1 MYTSFSIENFRLF
14 DKLRVEPLARVNL
27 IAGQNNAGKTALLE
41 AIMVHAAPDRPDRV
55 QLLAHERGLQ
65 TMDEDRVFED
75 LFYGFRADNTIMV
88 SARDSPDNAVRTLN
102 IYRQQRS
109 QYHIDIARSAN
120 PATLPANPDID
131 IDIASSYALVF
142 DYSDGQNRTMQHMTW
157 LESHDISSGA
167 STRFVSYR
175 HPEADPDIN
184 VRRVSPIPTHSRFNE
199 TAIAADFGKALLE
212 GRLPVVEA
220 NVQILEP
227 RLKGLTAVPNRS
239 GGSSI
244 YANCG
249 TAPLMPIA
257 LMGEGAKRLLAWT
270 LKLTQASGRIM
281 VIDEIE
287 NGIHHSALHDV
298 WKQVAILSQAF
309 DTQIFATTHSY
320 ECIVAANEA
329 FSELGSDDLHL
340 HRLYRRD
347 GRVKAVTYD
356 KEALNTNIEYFWELR

>member
-14 DKLRVEPLARVNL
+14 DQLTVEPLARVNL

-41 AIMVHAAPDRPDRV
+41 AIMALSTPDRPERV
-55 QLLAHERGLQ
+55 QLLAQERGLQ
-65 TMDEDRVFED
+65 TVDEDRVFED
-75 LFYGFRADNTIMV
+75 LFYGFKADNKIIV
-88 SARDSPDNAVRTLN
+88 SARDSANNDVRTLN

-109 QYHIDIARSAN
+109 QYQIDIARSSN
-120 PATLPANPDID
+120 PAILPASPDVNIT
-131 IDIASSYALVF
+131 SPYALVF

-157 LESHDISSGA
+157 LESHDTASGA
-167 STRFVSYR
+167 MTRFVSYR
-175 HPEADPDIN
+175 YPEADPDIN

-199 TAIAADFGKALLE
+199 TAVAADFGKALLE

-244 YANCG
+244 YVNCG
-249 TAPLMPIA
+249 TTPMIPIA
-257 LMGEGAKRLLAWT
+257 LLGEGTKRLLAWT
-270 LKLTQASGRIM
+270 LKLTQASGQIM

-298 WKQVAILSQAF
+298 WKQIAILSKAF

-320 ECIVAANEA
+320 ECIVAANNA
-329 FSELGSDDLHL
+329 FTELGSDDLHL
-340 HRLYRRD
+340 HRLYRRSPSES
-347 GRVKAVTYD
+347 VKAVTYT
-356 KEALNTNIEYFWELR
+356 KEALDTNVEYLWELR